1 MRVMCSDIHLRTVNM
16 AALCRLEKRSRS
28 HRADIAEDLGRNDG
42 GLDLGRTERREWME
56 KRSLVSLHI
65 QE

>member
-16 AALCRLEKRSRS
+16 AACAGWKRGRN
-28 HRADIAEDLGRNDG
+28 HRADIAEDLGRDDG
-42 GLDLGRTERREWME
+42 DLDLSRTERREWME
-56 KRSLVSLHI
+56 KRPLVSLHI